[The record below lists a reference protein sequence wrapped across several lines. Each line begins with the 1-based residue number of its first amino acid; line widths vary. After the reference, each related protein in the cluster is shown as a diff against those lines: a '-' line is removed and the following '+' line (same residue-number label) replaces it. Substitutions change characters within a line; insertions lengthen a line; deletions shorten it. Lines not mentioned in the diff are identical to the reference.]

1 MGSWAKR
8 CDTNWPMP
16 GMSIDVVV
24 ADDQEL
30 VRAGFRMILDAQPG
44 IEVVGEAADGV
55 ECVELAR
62 RLRPQVV
69 LADIRM
75 PRLDGLEV
83 TRQLAGPGVADPL
96 NVVVITTFDQ
106 DDYVRTALRNGA
118 CGFLLKDATPA
129 LLVEA
134 VRAAARGDA
143 LVSPAVTVR
152 LLKRLEQA
160 ESSTAPA
167 GVEAF
172 GLSVRELDI
181 VRLIAVG
188 RTNQEICD
196 ELFLSLSTVK
206 TYLGRIQAKVEA
218 RNRVEIAA
226 WAWEHGA
233 VRPAG

>member
-1 MGSWAKR
+1 
-8 CDTNWPMP
+8 MP
-16 GMSIDVVV
+16 AGGTRISVVI
-24 ADDQEL
+24 ADDQDL

-62 RLRPQVV
+62 RLRPHVV

-75 PRLDGLEV
+75 PRLDGLAV
-83 TRQLAGPGVADPL
+83 TRRLAGPGVADPL

-134 VRAAARGDA
+134 VHAAARGDA

-160 ESSTAPA
+160 ELAAVPA
-167 GVEAF
+167 DAETF

-206 TYLGRIQAKVEA
+206 TYLGRIQTKVGA

-233 VRPAG
+233 VHPGR

>member
-1 MGSWAKR
+1 
-8 CDTNWPMP
+8 MP
-16 GMSIDVVV
+16 GTSIDVVV

-55 ECVELAR
+55 ECVELAH

-134 VRAAARGDA
+134 VHAAARGDA

-160 ESSTAPA
+160 EAGAAPS
-167 GVEAF
+167 GVAAS

>member
-1 MGSWAKR
+1 MR
-8 CDTNWPMP
+8 
-16 GMSIDVVV
+16 IDVVI

-30 VRAGFRMILDAQPG
+30 VRAGFRMILEAQPG
-44 IEVVGEAADGV
+44 IDVVGEAADGV
-55 ECVELAR
+55 ECVDLAR

-69 LADIRM
+69 LVDIRM

-83 TRQLAGPGVADPL
+83 TRQLAGPGVADPM

-134 VRAAARGDA
+134 VHAAARGDA

-160 ESSTAPA
+160 EFGTASGGA
-167 GVEAF
+167 EAF
-172 GLSVRELDI
+172 GLSGRELDI
-181 VRLIAVG
+181 VRLVAVG

-206 TYLGRIQAKVEA
+206 TYLSRIQAKLEA
-218 RNRVEIAA
+218 RNRVEVAA

-233 VRPAG
+233 VRPGR

>member
-1 MGSWAKR
+1 
-8 CDTNWPMP
+8 MP
-16 GMSIDVVV
+16 GMNIEVVV

-30 VRAGFRMILDAQPG
+30 VRAGFRMILDAQSG

-55 ECVELAR
+55 ECVELAS

-69 LADIRM
+69 LVDIRM

-83 TRQLAGPGVADPL
+83 TRQLAGPGVAEPL

-106 DDYVRTALRNGA
+106 DNYVRTALRNGA

-134 VRAAARGDA
+134 VHAAARGGA

-160 ESSTAPA
+160 ELGAVSA
-167 GVEAF
+167 GLEAV
-172 GLSVRELDI
+172 GLSARELDI

-206 TYLGRIQAKVEA
+206 TYLGRVQSKIAA

-233 VRPAG
+233 VRPGR

>member
-1 MGSWAKR
+1 MHE
-8 CDTNWPMP
+8 PQ
-16 GMSIDVVV
+16 IDVVI

-30 VRAGFRMILDAQPG
+30 VRMGFSLILGVQPG
-44 IEVVGEAADGV
+44 ITVVGEAADGV

-62 RLRPQVV
+62 RLRPRVV
-69 LADIRM
+69 LVDIRM

-83 TRQLAGPGVADPL
+83 VRQLAGPGVADPM

-118 CGFLLKDATPA
+118 CGFLLKDASPA

-134 VRAAARGDA
+134 VQAAARGDA

-152 LLKRLEQA
+152 LLRRLEA
-160 ESSTAPA
+160 TEHGMAHAAVASDDA
-167 GVEAF
+167 
-172 GLSVRELDI
+172 GLSERERDI
-181 VRLIAVG
+181 VRLVAVG
-188 RTNQEICD
+188 RTNQEIGD

-206 TYLGRIQAKVEA
+206 TYLARIQAKLNA

-233 VRPAG
+233 VRRSR

>member
-1 MGSWAKR
+1 MHE
-8 CDTNWPMP
+8 PQ
-16 GMSIDVVV
+16 IDVVI

-30 VRAGFRMILDAQPG
+30 VRMGFSLILGVQPG
-44 IEVVGEAADGV
+44 ITVAGEAADGV

-62 RLRPQVV
+62 RLRPRVV

-83 TRQLAGPGVADPL
+83 VRQLAGPGVADPM

-118 CGFLLKDATPA
+118 CGFLLKDASPA

-134 VRAAARGDA
+134 VQAAARGDA

-152 LLKRLEQA
+152 LLRRLEATERGMAQ
-160 ESSTAPA
+160 APA
-167 GVEAF
+167 ASDAA
-172 GLSVRELDI
+172 GLSERERDI
-181 VRLIAVG
+181 VRLVAVG
-188 RTNQEICD
+188 RTNQEIGD

-206 TYLGRIQAKVEA
+206 TYLGRIQAKLNA
-218 RNRVEIAA
+218 RNRVEVAA

-233 VRPAG
+233 VRGSR

>member
-1 MGSWAKR
+1 MHE
-8 CDTNWPMP
+8 PQ
-16 GMSIDVVV
+16 IDVVI

-30 VRAGFRMILDAQPG
+30 VRMGFSLILGVQPG
-44 IEVVGEAADGV
+44 ITVVGEAADGV

-62 RLRPQVV
+62 RLRPRVV
-69 LADIRM
+69 LVDIRM

-83 TRQLAGPGVADPL
+83 VRQLAGPGVADPM

-118 CGFLLKDATPA
+118 CGFLLKDASPA

-134 VRAAARGDA
+134 VQAAARGDA

-152 LLKRLEQA
+152 LLRRLEATEHGMAQA
-160 ESSTAPA
+160 AVASDDAS
-167 GVEAF
+167 
-172 GLSVRELDI
+172 LSERERDI
-181 VRLIAVG
+181 VRLVAVG
-188 RTNQEICD
+188 RTNQEIGD

-206 TYLGRIQAKVEA
+206 TYLARIQAKLNA

-233 VRPAG
+233 ARRSR

>member
-1 MGSWAKR
+1 MHE
-8 CDTNWPMP
+8 PQ
-16 GMSIDVVV
+16 IDVVI

-30 VRAGFRMILDAQPG
+30 VRMGFSLILGVQPG
-44 IEVVGEAADGV
+44 ITVVGEAADGV
-55 ECVELAR
+55 ECIELAR
-62 RLRPQVV
+62 RLRPRVV
-69 LADIRM
+69 LVDIRM

-83 TRQLAGPGVADPL
+83 VRQLAGPGVADPM

-118 CGFLLKDATPA
+118 CGFLLKDASPA

-134 VRAAARGDA
+134 VQAAARGDA

-152 LLKRLEQA
+152 LLRKLEATERETAQ
-160 ESSTAPA
+160 APA
-167 GVEAF
+167 ASDDA
-172 GLSVRELDI
+172 GLSERERDI
-181 VRLIAVG
+181 VRLVAVG
-188 RTNQEICD
+188 RTNQEIGN

-206 TYLGRIQAKVEA
+206 TYLARIQAKLNA

-233 VRPAG
+233 VRRSR

>member
-1 MGSWAKR
+1 
-8 CDTNWPMP
+8 MP
-16 GMSIDVVV
+16 EPRIDVVI

-30 VRAGFRMILDAQPG
+30 VRMGFSLILGVRPG
-44 IEVVGEAADGV
+44 ITVVGEAADGV

-62 RLRPQVV
+62 RLRPRVV

-83 TRQLAGPGVADPL
+83 VRQLAGPGVADPM

-118 CGFLLKDATPA
+118 CGFLLKDASPD

-134 VRAAARGDA
+134 VQAAARGDA
-143 LVSPAVTVR
+143 LISPAVTVR
-152 LLKRLEQA
+152 LLRRLEATERGTAQA
-160 ESSTAPA
+160 PEGSDDA
-167 GVEAF
+167 
-172 GLSVRELDI
+172 GLSERERDI
-181 VRLIAVG
+181 VRLVAVG
-188 RTNQEICD
+188 RTNQEIGD

-206 TYLGRIQAKVEA
+206 TYLARIQAKLNA
-218 RNRVEIAA
+218 RNRVEVAA

-233 VRPAG
+233 VRGSG

>member
-1 MGSWAKR
+1 MHE
-8 CDTNWPMP
+8 PP
-16 GMSIDVVV
+16 IDVVI

-30 VRAGFRMILDAQPG
+30 VRMGFSLILGVQPG
-44 IEVVGEAADGV
+44 ITVVGEAADGV
-55 ECVELAR
+55 ECIELAR
-62 RLRPQVV
+62 RLRPRVV
-69 LADIRM
+69 LVDIRM

-83 TRQLAGPGVADPL
+83 VRQLAGPGVADPM

-118 CGFLLKDATPA
+118 CGFLLKDASPA

-134 VRAAARGDA
+134 VQAAARGDA

-152 LLKRLEQA
+152 LLRKLEATERGTAQ
-160 ESSTAPA
+160 APA
-167 GVEAF
+167 ASDDA
-172 GLSVRELDI
+172 GLSERERDI
-181 VRLIAVG
+181 VRLVAVG
-188 RTNQEICD
+188 RTNQEIGN

-206 TYLGRIQAKVEA
+206 TYLARIQANLNA

-233 VRPAG
+233 VRRSR

>member
-1 MGSWAKR
+1 
-8 CDTNWPMP
+8 MP
-16 GMSIDVVV
+16 GTSIDVVV

-55 ECVELAR
+55 ECVELAH

-134 VRAAARGDA
+134 VHAAARGDA

-160 ESSTAPA
+160 EAGAAPP
-167 GVEAF
+167 GVAAS

>member
-1 MGSWAKR
+1 MHE
-8 CDTNWPMP
+8 PQ
-16 GMSIDVVV
+16 IDVVI

-30 VRAGFRMILDAQPG
+30 VRTGFSLILGVQPG
-44 IEVVGEAADGV
+44 ITVVGEAADGV

-62 RLRPQVV
+62 RLRPGVV
-69 LADIRM
+69 LVDIRM

-83 TRQLAGPGVADPL
+83 VRQLAGPGVADPM

-118 CGFLLKDATPA
+118 CGFLLKDASPA

-134 VRAAARGDA
+134 VQAAARGDA

-152 LLKRLEQA
+152 LLRKLEATERGMAQ
-160 ESSTAPA
+160 APA
-167 GVEAF
+167 ASDDA
-172 GLSVRELDI
+172 GLSERERDI
-181 VRLIAVG
+181 VRLVAVG
-188 RTNQEICD
+188 RTNQEIGG

-206 TYLGRIQAKVEA
+206 TYLGRIQAKLNA

-233 VRPAG
+233 VRRSR